1 MYLRMYE
8 YPLGSAKRFR
18 VIGFNGFRPWSGGE
32 KSPPVSHDKKSA
44 QNLARARRV
53 IRDLILCNYFRYFC
67 TFTFDGS
74 KVDRYDYPSCKKA
87 ITDCFHDF
95 RKRHAPDFRYL
106 LVPERHKDRA
116 WHFHGM
122 VQGIPSGEFTVPDFI
137 TYRDRR
143 TQQLREIRNTR
154 GYIRWARWPYGH
166 FDCSLVKN
174 YEACATYVSKYV
186 TKDLAVDLLGK
197 KCYLAS
203 LGLNR
208 PDLVLDEDNVP
219 FPFQHPEYM
228 DEFCKISW
236 ASGHDVLGSLLPS
249 WYDDW
254 CSDVRSP
261 EELPPTRWQQ
271 EKILFEPLTGEQLSL
286 LESSEQVP
294 VPWDM

>member
-1 MYLRMYE
+1 M
-8 YPLGSAKRFR
+8 
-18 VIGFNGFRPWSGGE
+18 
-32 KSPPVSHDKKSA
+32 
-44 QNLARARRV
+44 
-53 IRDLILCNYFRYFC
+53 
-67 TFTFDGS
+67 
-74 KVDRYDYPSCKKA
+74 
-87 ITDCFHDF
+87 
-95 RKRHAPDFRYL
+95 
-106 LVPERHKDRA
+106 
-116 WHFHGM
+116 
-122 VQGIPSGEFTVPDFI
+122 
-137 TYRDRR
+137 
-143 TQQLREIRNTR
+143 
-154 GYIRWARWPYGH
+154 
-166 FDCSLVKN
+166 

>member
-1 MYLRMYE
+1 M
-8 YPLGSAKRFR
+8 
-18 VIGFNGFRPWSGGE
+18 
-32 KSPPVSHDKKSA
+32 
-44 QNLARARRV
+44 
-53 IRDLILCNYFRYFC
+53 
-67 TFTFDGS
+67 
-74 KVDRYDYPSCKKA
+74 
-87 ITDCFHDF
+87 
-95 RKRHAPDFRYL
+95 
-106 LVPERHKDRA
+106 
-116 WHFHGM
+116 
-122 VQGIPSGEFTVPDFI
+122 
-137 TYRDRR
+137 
-143 TQQLREIRNTR
+143 
-154 GYIRWARWPYGH
+154 
-166 FDCSLVKN
+166 
-174 YEACATYVSKYV
+174 